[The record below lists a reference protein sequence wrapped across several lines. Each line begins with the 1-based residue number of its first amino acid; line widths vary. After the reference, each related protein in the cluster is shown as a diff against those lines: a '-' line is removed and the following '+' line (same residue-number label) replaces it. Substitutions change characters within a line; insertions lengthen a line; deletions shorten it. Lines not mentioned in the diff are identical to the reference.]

1 MRTPQLFWTFQIRNT
16 QMWTETKRRGW
27 VPARPLCF
35 QGIALR
41 TRLRLAWAVFTG
53 KYDVLSWESE
63 HESQE
68 QSALDADHCDGK
80 KKSEA

>member
-1 MRTPQLFWTFQIRNT
+1 MRTPQLFWTHQIRNT
-16 QMWTETKRRGW
+16 NMWTETKRRGW
-27 VPARPLCF
+27 VPARPLGF

-53 KYDVLSWESE
+53 KYDVLRWESE

-68 QSALDADHCDGK
+68 QSALAKADCDGK
-80 KKSEA
+80 AVTEA